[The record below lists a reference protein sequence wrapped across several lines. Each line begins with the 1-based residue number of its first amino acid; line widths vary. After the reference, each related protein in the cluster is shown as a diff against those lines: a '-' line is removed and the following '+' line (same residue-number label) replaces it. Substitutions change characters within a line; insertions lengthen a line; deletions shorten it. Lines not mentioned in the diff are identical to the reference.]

1 MITEGLQ
8 DFLEKKGFNCPVIMS
23 NLVKPAPK
31 YPYLSYTVT
40 SPVISDAK
48 GYSIA
53 EDGTRFKPMVQVW
66 SFTAQS
72 SDDVET
78 FNVAMNAYNYFA
90 LSGTVYL
97 NDNRIVVQRVGNIT
111 NRDNLLTIEY
121 EYRRGFDVEFL
132 LMHEVNENESEW
144 EGAGVIET
152 AVISHTVEI

>member
-1 MITEGLQ
+1 MIVDGLQ
-8 DFLEKKGFNCPVIMS
+8 AFLEKKGFTCPVIMANQVS
-23 NLVKPAPK
+23 PAPP

-40 SPVISDAK
+40 SPVVSDAK

-53 EDGTRFKPMVQVW
+53 EDGTRFKPMVQIW

-72 SDDVET
+72 SDDVEA
-78 FNVAMNAYNYFA
+78 FDIAMNAYNWLA

-121 EYRRGFDVEFL
+121 EYRRGFDAEFL
-132 LMHEVNENESEW
+132 LMHEVNENESEC